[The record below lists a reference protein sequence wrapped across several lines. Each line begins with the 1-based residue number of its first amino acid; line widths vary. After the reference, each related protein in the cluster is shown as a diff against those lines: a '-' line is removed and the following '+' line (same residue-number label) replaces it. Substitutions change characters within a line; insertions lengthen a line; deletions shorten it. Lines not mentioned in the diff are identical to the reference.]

1 MTCIISAFSELLA
14 YNLLHMWLAKS
25 CLPSKW
31 FKLLVLH
38 LALNLEGK
46 KKSPNRNLLLINFI
60 IVKMFKNISPIFN
73 LVCGVSE

>member
-38 LALNLEGK
+38 LALDLEGK
-46 KKSPNRNLLLINFI
+46 KIPKRNLLLINFI
-60 IVKMFKNISPIFN
+60 IVKMFKNISPMFN

>member
-46 KKSPNRNLLLINFI
+46 KKSKTEIYFDKFHNS
-60 IVKMFKNISPIFN
+60 KN
-73 LVCGVSE
+73 V